1 MNSNGKKFI
10 SLEDRD
16 KLKVIKSVTS
26 IFFIISVGVIC
37 ITAIVIGDKY
47 SQYSAIMTLMC
58 PGPFGA
64 IIITEEAE
72 YIKRI
77 LNKTTLR

>member
-10 SLEDRD
+10 SLEGYD
-16 KLKVIKSVTS
+16 KFKVIKSVAS
-26 IFFIISVGVIC
+26 ILFVISAGVIC

-58 PGPFGA
+58 LGPFGA
-64 IIITEEAE
+64 IIIAEEAE

-77 LNKTTLR
+77 LNKITLR